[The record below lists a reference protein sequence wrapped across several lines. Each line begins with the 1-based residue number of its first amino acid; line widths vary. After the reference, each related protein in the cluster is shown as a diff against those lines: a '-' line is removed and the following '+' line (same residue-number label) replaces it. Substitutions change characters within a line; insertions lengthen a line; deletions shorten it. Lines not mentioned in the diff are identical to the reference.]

1 MRAIN
6 FTSDWN
12 RRAFPNKA
20 DITEIIGL
28 YLMSTK
34 IKDLSGPGKKTLTPE
49 PRELCQ
55 PDLSRD
61 KMDLED
67 NMKSRTQDSHLTHRY
82 HGKEEN
88 PEKLKK

>member
-1 MRAIN
+1 MN

-20 DITEIIGL
+20 NIIEIIGL

-34 IKDLSGPGKKTLTPE
+34 INDLSGPSKKTLTLGH
-49 PRELCQ
+49 RALCQ
-55 PDLSRD
+55 QDLSRD

-67 NMKSRTQDSHLTHRY
+67 NMKSRMQGSELTHRY
-82 HGKEEN
+82 HRKGEN
-88 PEKLKK
+88 PQKIKK